1 MDKVKGSM
9 EVLSDM
15 QITAD
20 TTGMDAHSKII
31 LRNKEV
37 LAIILGE
44 VIAEYKGY
52 TRKEVMDFIEM
63 DSMSSEMEVS
73 SGRTNTQV
81 QGDNPEFVQLN
92 EKTSYFDLVFRAKN
106 PLLSTKDVFVS
117 LHMDVEPQKTYQP
130 GYPVEKRGFYYLARQ
145 LSSQLSLTTENT
157 DYGQLEKCYSI
168 WICKDDIPKK
178 AQYSVSVYETINTK
192 NTSLHHAKK
201 ESYDLMT
208 LVIIKLG
215 NVVYNGEK
223 EDEYYE
229 LLRFLDTI
237 MSPHKEDFMDKVKEY
252 IDFSENEE
260 LWKEVTRVSGLG
272 LSIFREGLEE
282 GLEKGLERG
291 IEEGIQKGRTEGI
304 QAFIED
310 HLEEKIPKEKS
321 LEKLQRRFQLTEEK
335 AIEYY
340 ERFARNV

>member
-20 TTGMDAHSKII
+20 TTGMDAHSKTI

-63 DSMSSEMEVS
+63 DSMTSEMEVS

-81 QGDNPEFVQLN
+81 QGENPEFVQLN

-117 LHMDVEPQKTYQP
+117 LHMDIEPQKTYQP
-130 GYPVEKRGFYYLARQ
+130 GYPIEKRGIYYLARR
-145 LSSQLSLTTENT
+145 LSSQLSLLTEKT

-168 WICKDDIPKK
+168 WICKDDIPQRD
-178 AQYSVSVYETINTK
+178 QYSVAIYEMANTK
-192 NTSLHHAKK
+192 NSSKYNIKK
-201 ESYDLMT
+201 ENYDLLT

-215 NVVYNGEK
+215 NRVYNGKK
-223 EDEYYE
+223 EEEWYE

-260 LWKEVTRVSGLG
+260 LWKEVTLVSGLG
-272 LSIFREGLEE
+272 QSIFEE
-282 GLEKGLERG
+282 GLEKG
-291 IEEGIQKGRTEGI
+291 I
-304 QAFIED
+304 QALIED
-310 HLEEKIPKEKS
+310 NLEEKISKEKS
-321 LEKLQRRFQLTEEK
+321 LEKLQRRFQLTEEQ
-335 AIEYY
+335 AIAYY
-340 ERFARNV
+340 KRFAENV

>member
-1 MDKVKGSM
+1 
-9 EVLSDM
+9 
-15 QITAD
+15 
-20 TTGMDAHSKII
+20 
-31 LRNKEV
+31 
-37 LAIILGE
+37 
-44 VIAEYKGY
+44 
-52 TRKEVMDFIEM
+52 
-63 DSMSSEMEVS
+63 MSSEMEVS

-81 QGDNPEFVQLN
+81 QGNNPEFVQLN

-117 LHMDVEPQKTYQP
+117 LHMDIEPQKTYQP
-130 GYPVEKRGFYYLARQ
+130 GYPIEKRGFYYLARQ

-260 LWKEVTRVSGLG
+260 LWKEVTQVSGLG

-340 ERFARNV
+340 ERFAKNV

>member
-20 TTGMDAHSKII
+20 TIGMDAHSKII

-117 LHMDVEPQKTYQP
+117 LHMDIEPQKTYQP
-130 GYPVEKRGFYYLARQ
+130 GYPIEKRGFYYLARQ

-282 GLEKGLERG
+282 GLERG

-340 ERFARNV
+340 ERFAKNV

>member
-117 LHMDVEPQKTYQP
+117 LHVDIEPQKTYQP
-130 GYPVEKRGFYYLARQ
+130 GYPIEKRGFYYLARQ

-260 LWKEVTRVSGLG
+260 LWKEVTHVTGLG
-272 LSIFREGLEE
+272 MSIFREGLEE
-282 GLEKGLERG
+282 GIEKGIEKGILIYRTLLETKS
-291 IEEGIQKGRTEGI
+291 IQQTAAKTKEPADKVKKI
-304 QAFIED
+304 AEKYQMEV
-310 HLEEKIPKEKS
+310 LE
-321 LEKLQRRFQLTEEK
+321 
-335 AIEYY
+335 
-340 ERFARNV
+340 